1 MNPVSEH
8 VCGSIVIHA
17 LSPEN
22 ELLLCC
28 SRTRPDAEITARIRE
43 LARSDLNWDYL
54 FLSASQHGLLGLLYH
69 RIQTCTD
76 LLPPSV
82 VEFLRQCAK
91 RIAERNRYLTEALH
105 QILDRFQ
112 ANNIPVV
119 PFGGPVLVG
128 AVYGDSSLRESKNIE
143 LIIPAKHVPKAKEL
157 LLAEG
162 YRREYTWDR
171 YREAAEWRFLRSVG
185 FDREDGVHVWLRGDL
200 DPGGFA
206 IGLDIESMKDTV
218 MPVDVGAASIVS
230 LSVEDLLLHLCVE
243 IGDSILTPRLRP
255 IVDFAWL
262 LDGQRGM
269 GWGRLLERSRF
280 LGVRRRLAMA
290 LQLARDLLAVNLP
303 ESVGPLLSGDP
314 IAGAL
319 ATQLAARLF
328 SDREITPRMSARLS
342 ARLQTRE
349 SLRDKTRI
357 LFNFAMMPTREDWAL
372 LPLPTPLYFL
382 LKPIRILGRRARLFS
397 TKHVAVFMPT
407 PYEMAD
413 QMLKMA
419 EVGPT
424 DTVYDLG
431 CGDGRIVI
439 LAARLHGARGVG
451 IDLDPDRVTE
461 AQANA
466 RKAGVE
472 HLVKFFRQDV
482 MEVDLSPASVVSLFL
497 SPHAN
502 LMLRPKLKHE
512 LSDNARI
519 VSRSHDMGDW
529 LPTNTKLIACDGAL
543 SRIHLWRISSGANR
557 ETQ

>member
-8 VCGSIVIHA
+8 VCGNVVIPA
-17 LSPEN
+17 LSPEH

-28 SRTRPDAEITARIRE
+28 SRTRIDAEATARVRE
-43 LARSDLNWDYL
+43 LIRSNLNWEYV
-54 FLSASQHGLLGLLYH
+54 FLSASHHGLLGLLYH
-69 RIQTCTD
+69 RIQTCQD
-76 LLPPSV
+76 LVPLFA

-91 RIAERNRYLTEALH
+91 TIAERNQYLTAALR

-112 ANNIPVV
+112 ANKIPAV

-143 LIIPAKHVPKAKEL
+143 FIIPARHVSKAKEL

-171 YREAAEWRFLRSVG
+171 QREAAEWRFLRSIG
-185 FDREDGVHVWLRGDL
+185 FDREDGVHVWLRRDL

-206 IGLDIESMKDTV
+206 VALDLESMKDTV
-218 MPVDVGAASIVS
+218 MPIQVGGESIAS
-230 LSVEDLLLHLCVE
+230 LSTEDLMLHLCVE
-243 IGDSILTPRLRP
+243 IGDSMLTPRLRP
-255 IVDFAWL
+255 IVDIAWL
-262 LDGQRGM
+262 LEAQARID
-269 GWGRLLERSRF
+269 WVRLLERSRF

-290 LQLARDLLAVNLP
+290 LQLARELLAVNLP
-303 ESVGPLLSGDP
+303 EPVEPLLSGDP
-314 IAGAL
+314 TAGAL

-328 SDREITPRMSARLS
+328 SDREIAPRMSARLS
-342 ARLQTRE
+342 ARLQMRE
-349 SLRDKTRI
+349 SLRDKSRI
-357 LFNFAMMPTREDWAL
+357 LFNFAMIPTREDWAL

-512 LSDNARI
+512 LRNNARI

-543 SRIHLWRISSGANR
+543 SRIHLWRIPSGANR
-557 ETQ
+557 ET